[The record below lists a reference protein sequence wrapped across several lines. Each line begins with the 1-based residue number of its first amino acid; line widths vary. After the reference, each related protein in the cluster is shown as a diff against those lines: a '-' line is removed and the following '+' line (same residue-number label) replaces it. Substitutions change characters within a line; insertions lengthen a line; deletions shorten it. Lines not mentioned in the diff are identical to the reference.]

1 MIFLDLAPHLLARLA
16 DIRGRC
22 FRLNSQPRIERPY
35 AIDKWHDLNLAIRLT
50 APAQVQ
56 QLGLRLR
63 KIRAEAQQ
71 RPQVVRANRTEKN
84 SAAAVVA
91 SFVDT

>member
-1 MIFLDLAPHLLARLA
+1 LD
-16 DIRGRC
+16 
-22 FRLNSQPRIERPY
+22 SQPLIELAY
-35 AIDKWHDLNLAIRLT
+35 AIDKHDLEPAIMPT

-84 SAAAVVA
+84 FAAAAVA
-91 SFVDT
+91 SIVDT